1 MKPPDILDLLK
12 QQDKGEE
19 AADALARAVESILK
33 RLRRGESV
41 SLPGL
46 GRLVPEGGR
55 HVRLEPAPKRG
66 GRREP
71 R

>member
-1 MKPPDILDLLK
+1 MKPPDIFDLLK
-12 QQDKGEE
+12 QQDRGEE
-19 AADALARAVESILK
+19 AADALSRAVESILK

-41 SLPGL
+41 ALPGL

-55 HVRLEPAPKRG
+55 QVRLEPAPKRG

>member
-1 MKPPDILDLLK
+1 MKPPEILDLLK
-12 QQDKGEE
+12 QQDRGEE

-33 RLRRGESV
+33 RLKRGESV

-55 HVRLEPAPKRG
+55 QVRLEPAPKRG

>member
-1 MKPPDILDLLK
+1 MKPPVILDLLK

-33 RLRRGESV
+33 RLKRGESV

-55 HVRLEPAPKRG
+55 QVRLEPAPKRG